1 MSDVTSGGNHPAND
15 PNNLP
20 TKPASNM
27 MQIVIV
33 GIIVL
38 GLALLV
44 AYQFFGCVDCY
55 AKPSI

>member
-1 MSDVTSGGNHPAND
+1 MSDVTSNHPAED
-15 PNNLP
+15 PNKLP
-20 TKPASNM
+20 AKPASNA

-38 GLALLV
+38 AFALLV
-44 AYQFFGCVDCY
+44 AYQLFGCVDCY